1 MPFLTDVENKQ
12 YEKSPFINK
21 FSVES
26 FYDYE
31 SEVDFETISRARE
44 MDKKYDGDNFSGRN
58 DSYNFNL
65 YDTLEDALNHHHKRI
80 DLVNFENLTDYELK
94 IAKDFVKEKLNDE
107 EYLKKYGLS
116 KEQVNQCT
124 ERFEISFSLCS
135 KGFEISFM
143 ESKKNLL
150 DKTIEN
156 HSISIV
162 SLKSHTFDI
171 KEYIKDVAKANKVP
185 SCDVFVQVTYEQDG
199 EYVDSDEMYFKYDDE
214 TKNVESEMD
223 LENDRDM

>member
-1 MPFLTDVENKQ
+1 MPFLTDEERVV

-31 SEVDFETISRARE
+31 SEADFETISRARE
-44 MDKKYDGDNFSGRN
+44 MDEKYDGDNFSGRN
-58 DSYNFNL
+58 DSYDFNL

-80 DLVNFENLTDYELK
+80 DLVNFENLTDDELK

-124 ERFEISFSLCS
+124 ERFEISF
-135 KGFEISFM
+135 M
-143 ESKKNLL
+143 ESNKNLL
-150 DKTIEN
+150 DKTIES
-156 HSISIV
+156 HSISID
-162 SLKSHTFDI
+162 SLKSHAFDI
-171 KEYIKDVAKANKVP
+171 KGYIKDVAKTNKVP
-185 SCDVFVQVTYEQDG
+185 SCDVFVQVTYEKDG
-199 EYVDSDEMYFKYDDE
+199 EYVDSDEMYFKYNNE
-214 TKNVESEMD
+214 TKNVESEID
-223 LENDRDM
+223 LEDEKDM

>member
-1 MPFLTDVENKQ
+1 MPFLTDEENKQ

-26 FYDYE
+26 FYDYK
-31 SEVDFETISRARE
+31 SKVDFETISRARE
-44 MDKKYDGDNFSGRN
+44 MDERYDGDNFSGKS

-65 YDTLEDALNHHHKRI
+65 YDTLEDALNHHHRRI
-80 DLVNFENLTDYELK
+80 DLVSFKNLTEDELK

-107 EYLKKYGLS
+107 EYLKNYGLS

-124 ERFEISFSLCS
+124 ERFEISF
-135 KGFEISFM
+135 M

-150 DKTIEN
+150 DKTIES
-156 HSISIV
+156 HSISID
-162 SLKSHTFDI
+162 SLKSHAFDI
-171 KEYIKDVAKANKVP
+171 KGYIKDVAKENKVP

-199 EYVDSDEMYFKYDDE
+199 EYVDSDEMYFMYDNK
-214 TKNVESEMD
+214 TNLVESEID
-223 LENDRDM
+223 LEYEMTVDRG

>member
-1 MPFLTDVENKQ
+1 MPFLTDVEIEQ

-31 SEVDFETISRARE
+31 IEVDSETISRARE
-44 MDKKYDGDNFSGRN
+44 MDEKYDGDNFSGRN

-80 DLVNFENLTDYELK
+80 DLVNFENLTDDELK

-124 ERFEISFSLCS
+124 ERFEISFVDSS
-135 KGFEISFM
+135 SNQK
-143 ESKKNLL
+143 LL
-150 DKTIEN
+150 DKTLEN
-156 HSISIV
+156 HSISID
-162 SLKSHTFDI
+162 SLKTHKFNLKGYIQDI
-171 KEYIKDVAKANKVP
+171 SNGNNLP
-185 SCDVFVQVTYEQDG
+185 SCDVFVQVFYEQDG
-199 EYVDSDEMYFKYDDE
+199 EYVDSDEMYFRYDDE

>member
-26 FYDYE
+26 FFDYE

-124 ERFEISFSLCS
+124 ERFEISF
-135 KGFEISFM
+135 M

-150 DKTIEN
+150 DKTIES
-156 HSISIV
+156 HSISID
-162 SLKSHTFDI
+162 SFKSHAFDI
-171 KEYIKDVAKANKVP
+171 KGYIKEVAKENNIP

>member
-1 MPFLTDVENKQ
+1 MPFLTDEERVV

-31 SEVDFETISRARE
+31 SKVDFETISRARE
-44 MDKKYDGDNFSGRN
+44 MDERYDGDNFSGSS

-80 DLVNFENLTDYELK
+80 DLVSFENLTDDELK
-94 IAKDFVKEKLNDE
+94 IAKDFVKEKLSNE
-107 EYLKKYGLS
+107 EYLKNYGLS
-116 KEQVNQCT
+116 KEQVSQCT
-124 ERFEISFSLCS
+124 ER
-135 KGFEISFM
+135 FEISFM

-150 DKTIEN
+150 DKAIEN
-156 HSISIV
+156 HSISID
-162 SLKSHTFDI
+162 SLKSHSFNIKGYI
-171 KEYIKDVAKANKVP
+171 KEVAKENNIL

-223 LENDRDM
+223 LEDDRDM